1 MSTKSEREKVEEFT
15 LRRNLEKLRVFYSV
29 LQMAMSLLMGGV
41 LLTTLSEILWR
52 VIPAGKV
59 SESIISGFAGL
70 AWLLTSL
77 TIVVVSVCPTEE
89 LDIDIFI
96 ASRPGLS
103 IRFAMLPLVTGGLR
117 ALEIPFPR
125 WISVAAGLTLVVQG
139 CSCCCS
145 GCRCGKAMRRWLQS
159 LSFCALMELWY
170 FDVIVSSTVNEIAL
184 DESGAWTSIW
194 LAIHAALIVLVSLW
208 LRCRRMTQKT
218 ERFYVSSYLCL
229 SWNGSYFA
237 CRAVDLA
244 LDYKE
249 WEEGRQEDIAIVS
262 ALGFSF
268 LIVLPMVFAVLFGK
282 RHLFQKISFWLDHS
296 RGRRLQDGAFMAML
310 LDSYV
315 VEVGQPWWLSD
326 TELAEL
332 QQQNGPSNLPKEA
345 PSLSAPS
352 SSSVSADFDK
362 PRPGF
367 AKGLVVRVFEDGT
380 SFQVKCRLDKHG
392 ESEHLVKVT
401 RGQEV
406 LPWPELLKMGRKK
419 LRCVEWAALSPE
431 VMAQNGTAGFSLS
444 RPTGRGELIDYF
456 VSHSWSDKAPRKW
469 RAMQLV
475 VDEFYKKNGR
485 YPTFW
490 IDKFCIDQN
499 ELADGLRVLPVNV
512 MSCRKMLCLS
522 GKTYHKRLWCA
533 WELCVLLSFMSMEMA
548 LKQMVVLA
556 LSESALQQ
564 LTVFDCSTAR
574 CYNPN
579 EEFRLRRVIEAI
591 GKQRF
596 EIKIRALGQL
606 LLDREMSRD
615 GLLMGGTTMSLA
627 WSSEGSFQRSVS
639 NIDGTQQGDQNED
652 QLVEV
657 VF

>member
-1 MSTKSEREKVEEFT
+1 M
-15 LRRNLEKLRVFYSV
+15 
-29 LQMAMSLLMGGV
+29 
-41 LLTTLSEILWR
+41 
-52 VIPAGKV
+52 
-59 SESIISGFAGL
+59 
-70 AWLLTSL
+70 
-77 TIVVVSVCPTEE
+77 
-89 LDIDIFI
+89 
-96 ASRPGLS
+96 
-103 IRFAMLPLVTGGLR
+103 
-117 ALEIPFPR
+117 
-125 WISVAAGLTLVVQG
+125 
-139 CSCCCS
+139 
-145 GCRCGKAMRRWLQS
+145 
-159 LSFCALMELWY
+159 MELWY
-170 FDVIVSSTVNEIAL
+170 FDIIVSSTVNEIAL
-184 DESGAWTSIW
+184 DEPGAWTSIW
-194 LAIHAALIVLVSLW
+194 LALHATLIVLVYLW
-208 LRCRRMTQKT
+208 LSCRRIIQKT

-249 WEEGRQEDIAIVS
+249 WEEGRQEDIAIIS

-268 LIVLPMVFAVLFGK
+268 LIVFPMIFAMLFGK
-282 RHLFQKISFWLDHS
+282 LHLFQKISFWLDHS
-296 RGRRLQDGAFMAML
+296 RSRRLQDGAFMAML

-326 TELAEL
+326 TESSEL
-332 QQQNGPSNLPKEA
+332 LKQQNLQSVPKEA
-345 PSLSAPS
+345 PFALAPS
-352 SSSVSADFDK
+352 SSSLSAEVDFDK

-367 AKGLVVRVFEDGT
+367 VKGVVVRVFEDGT
-380 SFQVKCRLDKHG
+380 SFQVKCQLDG
-392 ESEHLVKVT
+392 QLSGGRGEHLVKVT

-431 VMAQNGTAGFSLS
+431 VLAQNGTAGFSLS

-456 VSHSWSDKAPRKW
+456 VSHSWSDKPARKW

-522 GKTYHKRLWCA
+522 GKTYHTRLWCA

-615 GLLMGGTTMSLA
+615 GLLMAGGTTMSLA

-639 NIDGTQQGDQNED
+639 KIDGTPQVDQQDED